1 MIVVWNNHYLLYL
14 SFANTLRSH
23 VDSAYIYVGTV
34 ERLHH
39 RHTNCKSQY
48 KDVPTSVRKLNLFLA
63 YHTSTLADCPS
74 VNQGTSADDKE
85 PQQPTADHWNNA
97 PAPQWMGPL
106 AYYNQDMGGQFQT
119 GLSYVLQQDI
129 PAFTIIFC

>member
-1 MIVVWNNHYLLYL
+1 MRAVWNNHYLLYL
-14 SFANTLRSH
+14 SFTNILRSH

-48 KDVPTSVRKLNLFLA
+48 KDVPTSVRKINLFCA
-63 YHTSTLADCPS
+63 DQSSTFAECPS
-74 VNQGTSADDKE
+74 VNQETSADE
-85 PQQPTADHWNNA
+85 IESQQPTADYWSNA

-129 PAFTIIFC
+129 LRLTIVFC